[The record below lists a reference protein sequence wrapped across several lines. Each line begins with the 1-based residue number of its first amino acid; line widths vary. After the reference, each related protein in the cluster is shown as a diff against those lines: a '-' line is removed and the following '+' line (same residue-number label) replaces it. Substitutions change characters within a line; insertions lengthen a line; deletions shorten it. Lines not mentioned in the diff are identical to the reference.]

1 MAKVKLAG
9 GAFNY
14 PKPIVLVGATVDGR
28 PNFLTVGWMSRVDLA
43 PAYLAIAI
51 GRERYTT
58 RGVEEH
64 GTFSV
69 NLPGRGLVAP
79 TDYVGLNSGE
89 EVEKAGV
96 FDVFYGELETAP
108 MIGECP
114 LCVECRVIQKV
125 ELHHVNLYVG
135 EEVAAYADESIV
147 VAGEPDIIKADSFLL
162 AMPAKKYV
170 TVGDAFADAYS
181 IGREYKAE

>member
-1 MAKVKLAG
+1 LAKVKLAG

-14 PKPIVLVGATVDGR
+14 PKPIVLVGATVAGR
-28 PNFLTVGWMSRVDLA
+28 PNFLTVAWVSRVDLA
-43 PAYLAIAI
+43 PTYIAVAM
-51 GRERYTT
+51 GRGTYTA

-69 NLPGRGLVAP
+69 NLPGRDLVIP

-89 EVEKAGV
+89 KVDKAAV
-96 FDVFYGELETAP
+96 FDVFYGELGTAP

-135 EEVAAYADESIV
+135 EEVAVHADESII
-147 VAGEPDIIKADSFLL
+147 AEGKPDIMKADPFLL
-162 AMPAKKYV
+162 AMPAKKYL
-170 TVGDAFADAYS
+170 TVGDAFADAYAV
-181 IGREYKAE
+181 GREYEAE